1 MFKKFL
7 KSVKEFVVEE
17 YKFLICMAVFYIV
30 CTFPVNYYIVIGG
43 GVSDVGERIEV
54 QNKTE
59 SKGSFNLTYVSELKG
74 TVMTYALSYVI
85 PTWDRESMSDYK
97 YSESEDYSDIEFR
110 GELDLE
116 STNGSATKVAYELA
130 GKTYK
135 EISSKMYVIG
145 IFDEYESEFKIR
157 DELLEINGVV
167 CESMKHC
174 SEYIQTL
181 EVGKNIPVKVIRD
194 GKEKEITSK
203 LYKEGDRK
211 VFGIALQTSK
221 KYETDPKVSIK
232 FNAGEAGP
240 SGGLMTTLEIYDQ
253 LVDEDL
259 TKGLVIAGT
268 GTVDDEGNVGEIGG
282 VKYKV
287 LGAVDGDADVFLVP
301 AGDNYKEAVAV
312 KEEKN
317 LDIEIIEVKSV
328 GEAIEKLSKIK
339 KQ

>member
-312 KEEKN
+312 KEEKK

-328 GEAIEKLSKIK
+328 EEAIEKLSKIK

>member
-7 KSVKEFVVEE
+7 KAVKEFVVEE
-17 YKFLICMAVFYIV
+17 YKFLICMAIFYIV

-43 GVSDVGERIEV
+43 GVSSVGERIEV
-54 QNKTE
+54 QNKTK

-74 TVMTYALSYVI
+74 TVMTYALSYII

-97 YSESEDYSDIEFR
+97 YSESEDYADIEFR

-130 GKTYK
+130 GKSYK
-135 EISSKMYVIG
+135 EISSNMYVIG

-157 DELLEINGVV
+157 DELISINGKV

-174 SEYIQTL
+174 SDYIQTL
-181 EVGKNIPVKVIRD
+181 EVGKNIPVKVIRN
-194 GKEKEITSK
+194 GEKIEITSK

-232 FNAGEAGP
+232 FKPGEAGP
-240 SGGLMTTLEIYDQ
+240 SGGLMTTLEINDQ
-253 LVDEDL
+253 LVDEDI
-259 TKGLVIAGT
+259 TNGLVIAGT
-268 GTVDDEGNVGEIGG
+268 GTIDDNGNVGEIGG
-282 VKYKV
+282 VRYKV

-301 AGDNYKEAVAV
+301 AGKNYKEALEV
-312 KEEKN
+312 KKEKD
-317 LDIEIIEVKSV
+317 LDIMIFQVKTV
-328 GEAIEKLSKIK
+328 EEAIEKLSKLK
-339 KQ
+339 K

>member
-1 MFKKFL
+1 
-7 KSVKEFVVEE
+7 
-17 YKFLICMAVFYIV
+17 MAVFYIV

-312 KEEKN
+312 KEEKK

-328 GEAIEKLSKIK
+328 EEAIEKLSKIK